1 MTIDKHATHQDLSGE
16 CAAIILI
23 VYLLNCFMK
32 LIASVTSPYARKV
45 RIVLAERHL
54 EAEWLE
60 ENVWAAD
67 TKIQL
72 YNPLGK
78 IPALILDD
86 GTVLYDS
93 RVIVEYLDGVT
104 PGSRLIP
111 DNNRERAM
119 VKRWEALGDGIA
131 DAGIAIFIE
140 RKRPIETQGKDWITR
155 QFGKIDS
162 GIAAAARE
170 LGERKFCQGDFFTLA
185 DIALACGLLW
195 LELRLPEV
203 KWRETYPNLAAWMT
217 RIEARQEF
225 IDTVPV
231 VK

>member
-1 MTIDKHATHQDLSGE
+1 MGHCYNLSQ
-16 CAAIILI
+16 ILF
-23 VYLLNCFMK
+23 LLGNMK
-32 LIASVTSPYARKV
+32 LIASSTSPYARKI

-54 EAEWLE
+54 EAEWIA

-78 IPALILDD
+78 VPVLILDD

-111 DNNRERAM
+111 DNNRDRAM

-131 DAGIAIFIE
+131 DAGIAIFLE
-140 RKRPIETQGKDWITR
+140 RKRPTEMQSRDWITR
-155 QFGKIDS
+155 QFGKIEAS
-162 GIAAAARE
+162 IAAAARE
-170 LGERKFCQGDFFTLA
+170 LGERKFCHGETFSLA
-185 DIALACGLLW
+185 DIALGCALLW
-195 LELRLPEV
+195 IEMRLPEIN
-203 KWRETYPNLAAWMT
+203 WRDTYPNLAGWMAKLET
-217 RIEARQEF
+217 RQEF
-225 IDTVPV
+225 VDSAPV
-231 VK
+231 L

>member
-1 MTIDKHATHQDLSGE
+1 
-16 CAAIILI
+16 
-23 VYLLNCFMK
+23 MK
-32 LIASVTSPYARKV
+32 LIASGTSPYARKI

-54 EAEWLE
+54 DAEWIA

-78 IPALILDD
+78 VPVLILDD

-111 DNNRERAM
+111 DNNRDRAM

-131 DAGIAIFIE
+131 DAGVAVFLE
-140 RKRPIETQGKDWITR
+140 RKRPVEAQSSDWIAR
-155 QFGKIDS
+155 QFGKVES

-170 LGERKFCQGDFFTLA
+170 LGERKFCQGDTFSLA
-185 DIALACGLLW
+185 DIALACALLW
-195 LELRLPEV
+195 LEMRLPEV
-203 KWRETYPNLAAWMT
+203 KWRETYPNLAAWMSKIET
-217 RIEARQEF
+217 REEF
-225 IDTVPV
+225 VNTTPV
-231 VK
+231 A

>member
-1 MTIDKHATHQDLSGE
+1 
-16 CAAIILI
+16 
-23 VYLLNCFMK
+23 MK
-32 LIASVTSPYARKV
+32 LIASDTSPYARKI

-54 EAEWLE
+54 EAEWVA

-78 IPALILDD
+78 IPVLILDD

-111 DNNRERAM
+111 DNNRDRAM

-131 DAGIAIFIE
+131 DAGVAIFLE
-140 RKRPIETQGKDWITR
+140 RKRPIDAQSSDWIIR
-155 QFGKIDS
+155 QFGKIES
-162 GIAAAARE
+162 AIAAAARE
-170 LGERKFCQGDFFTLA
+170 LGERKFCHAETFSLA

-195 LELRLPEV
+195 LEMRLPEV
-203 KWRETYPNLAAWMT
+203 KWRETYPNLAAWMAK
-217 RIEARQEF
+217 IEAREEF
-225 IDTVPV
+225 VNTVAA
-231 VK
+231 

>member
-1 MTIDKHATHQDLSGE
+1 
-16 CAAIILI
+16 
-23 VYLLNCFMK
+23 MK
-32 LIASVTSPYARKV
+32 LIASTTSPYARKI

-54 EAEWLE
+54 EAEWVD

-86 GTVLYDS
+86 GIVLYDS

-131 DAGIAIFIE
+131 DAGIAIFLE
-140 RKRPIETQGKDWITR
+140 RKRPAAAQDADWITR

-170 LGERKFCQGDFFTLA
+170 LGQRKFCHGEFFSLA

-195 LELRLPEV
+195 LEMRLPEV
-203 KWRETYPNLAAWMT
+203 TWRETYPNLAAWMVK
-217 RIEARQEF
+217 IEAREEF
-225 IDTVPV
+225 VNTVPA
-231 VK
+231 